1 MRAKINETIKQ
12 VRDDYTAGLV
22 VECPEHKQ
30 HDDTSRHIGD
40 EDAGTSHGE
49 LPHLDDDEAGQR
61 DADDHCEED
70 GEDNAT
76 AVAGQDDADPA
87 VAGKASAHENAD
99 AGDMDDAAVP
109 DQRDE
114 QWCDLGYDPEIVSQQ
129 RDWVPEYCN
138 TRSCWGFGAAD
149 RESFG

>member
-1 MRAKINETIKQ
+1 MDGSGDQYIVREAGNFWRERGMRAKIDETI
-12 VRDDYTAGLV
+12 
-22 VECPEHKQ
+22 PEHKQ

-40 EDAGTSHGE
+40 EDACTSHGE

-87 VAGKASAHENAD
+87 VVGASRP
-99 AGDMDDAAVP
+99 VV
-109 DQRDE
+109 
-114 QWCDLGYDPEIVSQQ
+114 C
-129 RDWVPEYCN
+129 
-138 TRSCWGFGAAD
+138 
-149 RESFG
+149 